1 MELPL
6 WVPASWLI
14 PGDLKCVWRA
24 RYGQRPARQM
34 PRKRPGGNAVPRT
47 KVSVQEGR
55 TDKQAQV
62 DQILDKIGKSGYD
75 SLSKEEKEFLFKF
88 SKEG

>member
-1 MELPL
+1 MRVARTVWPT
-6 WVPASWLI
+6 ASAA
-14 PGDLKCVWRA
+14 DAEKAA
-24 RYGQRPARQM
+24 RRPR
-34 PRKRPGGNAVPRT
+34 RPRT